1 MVRSLFIILICLSLS
16 EAYGQFA
23 TAELSRKKVVVEQS
37 VRVKITAYSP
47 TWFAEPL
54 SFSNLQI
61 NGAFIQSFSKTIPGI
76 KYVEGKK
83 YATLEFFYILFPYKD
98 GELIFPELTLT
109 TSIPEEG
116 EYKGK
121 PVTLKTKA
129 MTLQVDPVPSNTDQE
144 HWIVA
149 NNIRISNQWS
159 ADLNSVKVGDVLIRT
174 VTIKAAGTLPSF
186 IDEPEIGTADFAS
199 IYTTEPEFIDDR
211 DEKNVNGQRI
221 DKYSY
226 LIEQTG
232 TFTIPEVSI
241 TWWNPNSAKYFS
253 RKLPAYEILV
263 SENPDMSS
271 LLHLKDSLNSL
282 GQPAMMEAEE
292 AEKELDYAFWLK
304 VLLVVY
310 VIYKLV
316 RLVLKVLLI
325 SKFISR
331 QKEKRRLKKMQYLQS
346 EAYQFDQVK
355 KQDNSKGMMNALY
368 RWLDSS
374 DYNIDPK
381 DLETLSHGDKEFEN
395 EVLGLQKE
403 FFSSGKAQGSSLSNL
418 KHAVSNWR
426 KEKLRVKKH
435 HINKYGLQDINP

>member
-1 MVRSLFIILICLSLS
+1 MVRSLFILLICLSLS

-23 TAELSRKKVVVEQS
+23 SVELSRKKVVVEQS
-37 VRVKITAYSP
+37 IRVKIKAYSP

-61 NGAFIQSFSKTIPGI
+61 NGAFIQSFSKTVPGI
-76 KYVEGKK
+76 EYVEGKK

-98 GELIFPELTLT
+98 GEMIFPELTLT

-129 MTLQVDPVPSNTDQE
+129 LAIQVDPAPPNADQD

-149 NNIRISNQWS
+149 NNVRISNEWS

-174 VTIKAAGTLPSF
+174 VTIRAAGTLPSF

-211 DEKNVNGQRI
+211 DDKNVNGRRI

-226 LIEQTG
+226 LIEEAG
-232 TFTIPEVSI
+232 TFTIPEVPI
-241 TWWNPNSAKYFS
+241 TWWNPSSGKYFS
-253 RKLPAYEILV
+253 RKLPAYEIQV

-271 LLHLKDSLNSL
+271 LMHLKDSLNSL
-282 GQPAMMEAEE
+282 GQPAMKE
-292 AEKELDYAFWLK
+292 EKEAGKKFDFTFMLE
-304 VLLVVY
+304 LLIALY

-316 RLVLKVLLI
+316 RLVLKIILI
-325 SKFISR
+325 RKFVSKR
-331 QKEKRRLKKMQYLQS
+331 KEKRRLKKLRYLQS
-346 EAYQFDQVK
+346 EAYQFNQVK
-355 KQDNSKGMMNALY
+355 KQKNSKGMVNALY
-368 RWLDSS
+368 RWLDFSEY
-374 DYNIDPK
+374 DVDPK
-381 DLETLSHGDKEFEN
+381 DLETLAHGDEEFEK
-395 EVLGLQKE
+395 EVFGLQE
-403 FFSSGKAQGSSLSNL
+403 EVFSSRENPASSLSDL
-418 KHAVSNWR
+418 KHTVSNWR
-426 KEKLRVKKH
+426 NEKLRLKKH
-435 HINKYGLQDINP
+435 SINKCELQEINP